1 MERTS
6 VLIVGGGLVGLSA
19 ALFLQYQGV
28 DFVLVERRS
37 GASVLPRSRG
47 VHPRT
52 VEMYRQIGLEQ
63 RVQEAA
69 AGALKAGAFGGARIG
84 PTLIDAA
91 PLDMGAVRKGMSG
104 DPSPSHFCFCPQ
116 VLLEPVLAAAARER
130 GGDLRFGA
138 GLDALAA
145 DPDGVTAT
153 VGDTTVRADYVIAA
167 DGAAS
172 GIRTMLGISG
182 WTRPPLHRYLNAFVE
197 TDLTDL
203 VEGRTFSQC
212 EITGNAARGVILSK
226 NNTTEW
232 SFHFEYDDTP
242 PADVADRVRAAVG
255 RDVDVRVLATST
267 WDDGVHVADDYRR
280 GRVFLAGDAAH
291 QHAPWGGFGANTGI
305 ADVHNLAWKLALVLA
320 GQAGPGLLDTYQP
333 ERRPRAVLAAE
344 QARWRT
350 DFLARYGI
358 VTPDNAVDVAR
369 HVDAGAIM
377 TRYDYAGGGFVDE
390 LTGQAGT
397 RVPHVRLADGR
408 SSLDL
413 CGPGFAILAGPDSP
427 DWPGGVPVH
436 RIGKGADLADAD
448 GDWLDRTGLASDGAL
463 LVRPDQ
469 HVAARTDTGLRPDTL
484 DAVLRGIIDG

>member
-1 MERTS
+1 M
-6 VLIVGGGLVGLSA
+6 
-19 ALFLQYQGV
+19 
-28 DFVLVERRS
+28 
-37 GASVLPRSRG
+37 
-47 VHPRT
+47 
-52 VEMYRQIGLEQ
+52 
-63 RVQEAA
+63 
-69 AGALKAGAFGGARIG
+69 
-84 PTLIDAA
+84 
-91 PLDMGAVRKGMSG
+91 
-104 DPSPSHFCFCPQ
+104 
-116 VLLEPVLAAAARER
+116 
-130 GGDLRFGA
+130 
-138 GLDALAA
+138 
-145 DPDGVTAT
+145 
-153 VGDTTVRADYVIAA
+153 
-167 DGAAS
+167 
-172 GIRTMLGISG
+172 
-182 WTRPPLHRYLNAFVE
+182 
-197 TDLTDL
+197 
-203 VEGRTFSQC
+203 
-212 EITGNAARGVILSK
+212 
-226 NNTTEW
+226 
-232 SFHFEYDDTP
+232 
-242 PADVADRVRAAVG
+242 
-255 RDVDVRVLATST
+255 
-267 WDDGVHVADDYRR
+267 
-280 GRVFLAGDAAH
+280 
-291 QHAPWGGFGANTGI
+291 
-305 ADVHNLAWKLALVLA
+305 LA